1 MKIFLF
7 LLILVLTHII
17 FLFSS
22 CSVPQFKVYDRDDE
36 TVYIIKPPTCLGGL
50 CIDFSTEEKC
60 CPHGCLLLPW
70 RVYSKDATS
79 TTGDAPYVGKMLKIP
94 KEKFSDVY
102 NETSFVELQ
111 FPEDADAEKKGLLLG
126 AYALINSVNFEH
138 SE

>member
-1 MKIFLF
+1 M
-7 LLILVLTHII
+7 
-17 FLFSS
+17 
-22 CSVPQFKVYDRDDE
+22 
-36 TVYIIKPPTCLGGL
+36 
-50 CIDFSTEEKC
+50 
-60 CPHGCLLLPW
+60 
-70 RVYSKDATS
+70 YSKDATS